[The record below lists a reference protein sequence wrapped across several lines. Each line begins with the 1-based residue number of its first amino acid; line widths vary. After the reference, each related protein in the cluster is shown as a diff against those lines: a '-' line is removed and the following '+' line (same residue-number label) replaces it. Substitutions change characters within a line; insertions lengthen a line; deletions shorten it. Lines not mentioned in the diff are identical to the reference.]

1 MTRSLPVLKS
11 IAFLAATV
19 CLSLH
24 PSTIQ
29 AQLQV
34 GTTMTP
40 VELVQNVLV
49 GSCVT
54 VSNISFNGVLNPT
67 NYPANIG
74 SFTNGQNTNLGL
86 ASGVILSSG
95 AVNSIA
101 NPPGTQQFGTVSPNY
116 NADADLQA
124 LTGTNIN
131 NAAILEFDF
140 VPNGDSISFRFVFG
154 SEEYPEFVCSSF
166 NDAFGFFLSGPGI
179 NGPFTNNA
187 INIALIPGTEVPVSI
202 NTVNNGYNNNPND
215 PSCPAQN
222 PEYFIINQGTTI
234 VYDGMTVVLTAKA
247 AVQCNEVHHIK
258 LAIADASDSGWD
270 SGVFLE
276 AGSFSSVP
284 YVPTLSSGQLSEG
297 NTIYTSCAPVS
308 IDFQRV
314 SCEVAVE
321 TEFIY
326 ISYGGT
332 ATMGVDIFPAL
343 PETLSFEPGVNNL
356 TITFNAPMDGDPV
369 ETLIITLS
377 AIDCNGVLS
386 SNEFTFFLTDPPP
399 MSATGFNQTVQCGDE
414 VVLTPTVI
422 NGFAPY
428 TVNWSPGGGQGN
440 SLTVTASGPA
450 TYTATI
456 TDQCNNSVDAQ
467 FTIGLLPL
475 PPIFMNIIGSATLVE
490 GCETAQVNIIRPQG
504 LEGNLTINLAT
515 TGTGQNGS
523 DFQLP
528 GSVVIADGNFNVL
541 VPFAPLDDQQDE
553 PSETVT
559 ITGTFTDDCGRSVSA
574 TVIFTLVDAPAIVL
588 EGNSYVI
595 DCEAADSLLLS
606 VNAYGGYNNQLTI
619 TWGIIGQPTG
629 SSVWIPVI
637 NSQNYIVTATD
648 PCGRTATTGVSVV
661 VDCEI
666 IVPNVF
672 SPNNDGVNDVWIIE
686 GITYTNNTVRVFNRW
701 GNVVYEV
708 RNYRNTWKANDV
720 PDGTYFYEI
729 NVERHDKPYTGH
741 VTILRNG
748 W

>member
-11 IAFLAATV
+11 IALLAATV

-24 PSTIQ
+24 PSTVQ

-116 NADADLQA
+116 NVDADLQA

-222 PEYFIINQGTTI
+222 PDYFIINQGTTI

-247 AVQCNEVHHIK
+247 AVQCNQVHHIK
-258 LAIADASDSGWD
+258 LAIADAADSGWD

-284 YVPTLSSGQLSEG
+284 YIPTLSSGQLSEG

-326 ISYGGT
+326 LSYGGT

-356 TITFNAPMDGDPV
+356 TVTFNAPMDGDPV

-456 TDQCNNSVDAQ
+456 TDQCDNSVDAQ

-475 PPIFMNIIGSATLVE
+475 PPIFMSIIGSATLVE
-490 GCETAQVNIIRPQG
+490 GCESAQVNIIRPQG
-504 LEGNLTINLAT
+504 MEGNLTINLAT
-515 TGTGQNGS
+515 TGAAQNGT

-559 ITGTFTDDCGRSVSA
+559 VTGTFTDDCGRSVSA
-574 TVIFTLVDAPAIVL
+574 FVTFTLVDAPAIVL

-606 VNAYGGYNNQLTI
+606 VNAYGGYNDQLTI
-619 TWGIIGQPTG
+619 TWGIIGEPTG

-637 NSQNYIVTATD
+637 SSQNYIITATD

-672 SPNNDGVNDVWIIE
+672 SPNNDGVNDVWEIE

-701 GNVVYEV
+701 GNVVYET